1 MGDFSEHVLFGL
13 LTAVLIAFLTKDMF
27 SFNPFES
34 IASVTAVFVGSV
46 LPDVDHKNSYVHR
59 AVKSMVSLVAGSVAF
74 FLPLPVVQKYLLYIT
89 ILVTVYWGIGR
100 MKIRHR
106 GFTHSLS
113 FCAIVVS
120 MAVVASVISLG
131 SPVPGVALGVGLFS
145 HLLLDGE
152 IKIE

>member
-1 MGDFSEHVLFGL
+1 MGDFSEHILFGF

-34 IASVTAVFVGSV
+34 IASVSAVFVGSV
-46 LPDVDHKNSYVHR
+46 LPDIDHKNSYVHR
-59 AVKSMVSLVAGSVAF
+59 AVKAVLSLVAASVAF
-74 FLPLPVVQKYLLYIT
+74 FLPLSIVQSYGLYIV
-89 ILVTVYWGIGR
+89 ILVTVYWGIGM

-113 FCAIVVS
+113 FLAIV
-120 MAVVASVISLG
+120 ASIGIILSVLSLG
-131 SPVPGVALGVGLFS
+131 SPLPGVALGIGLLS

>member
-1 MGDFSEHVLFGL
+1 MGDFSEHVLFGF
-13 LTAVLIAFLTKDMF
+13 LTAVLVAFLAKGLF

-59 AVKSMVSLVAGSVAF
+59 SVKAFVSLLAASVAF
-74 FLPLPVVQKYLLYIT
+74 FLPLPVVRKYMLYVT
-89 ILVTVYWGIGR
+89 IMVTVYWGIGR

-106 GFTHSLS
+106 GFTHSLA
-113 FCAIVVS
+113 FCAILGSLGVI
-120 MAVVASVISLG
+120 ASVLSLG
-131 SPVPGVALGVGLFS
+131 SYLPGLALIIGLFS
-145 HLLLDGE
+145 HLVLDGE

>member
-1 MGDFSEHVLFGL
+1 MGDFSEHVLFGF
-13 LTAVLIAFLTKDMF
+13 LTAVLVAFLAKGLFT
-27 SFNPFES
+27 FNPFES

-59 AVKSMVSLVAGSVAF
+59 AVKALISLVSASVAF
-74 FLPLPVVQKYLLYIT
+74 FLPLPIVQKYLLYIT

-120 MAVVASVISLG
+120 LGVIAAVISLG
-131 SPVPGVALGVGLFS
+131 SPLPGVALGIGLLS
-145 HLLLDGE
+145 HLILDGE

>member
-59 AVKSMVSLVAGSVAF
+59 AVKSMVSLVAGSATF

-113 FCAIVVS
+113 FCAIAVS